1 MTSHSRPDPCVSHSR
16 IRSATQQGPTRRTS

>member
-1 MTSHSRPDPCVSHSR
+1 MTSHPRLDPCVRHAR